1 MSIRASYAL
10 SFEYLPLRWRENSAA
25 ASPWGKRLTL
35 TSPAGGLDDP
45 WRGIAGGNPFPFAI
59 TSDTTFAASGVFL
72 TTPDDIQTPY
82 DESWNLSVQRE
93 VGGMLA
99 SVSYMGTTTIH
110 MWGTR
115 ALNAGIF
122 FPGAAVNGVC
132 TVGGYVLRT
141 TGTCSAT
148 GNLDARRPL
157 TLERPRT
164 AL

>member
-1 MSIRASYAL
+1 MVKAT
-10 SFEYLPLRWRENSAA
+10 AA
-25 ASPWGKRLTL
+25 AN
-35 TSPAGGLDDP
+35 LD
-45 WRGIAGGNPFPFAI
+45 RK
-59 TSDTTFAASGVFL
+59 
-72 TTPDDIQTPY
+72 
-82 DESWNLSVQRE
+82 

-141 TGTCSAT
+141 TGTCSST

-157 TLERPRT
+157 TLERPQDGAVIGNLDEFDQGATQSYHGMLLSVQRRAAKGIT
-164 AL
+164 LTGNYTWSHCIGDKADTTGSGPADEESLAAIVTSGAIPAG